1 MLLLQ
6 SHLAVVC
13 ANHFQNFKTAFESW
27 VSAHTSYV
35 FSSDIL
41 FLFSLLNISKAINL
55 SFMFLQE
62 RVSMIEVRNR

>member
-13 ANHFQNFKTAFESW
+13 ANHFQNFIAKQLLKVEYLLLIPHMS
-27 VSAHTSYV
+27 
-35 FSSDIL
+35 
-41 FLFSLLNISKAINL
+41 FLLLNISKAINL